1 MLWSVVSTE
10 THEVGHLSTIGTQ
23 KGNLENSIARLR
35 SRSRRNSSR
44 SSKKKVLRRT
54 LATNSGVREC
64 VGSCS
69 EVTNL
74 PLFGIYMRVDE
85 RVQYCNLCRTNETYM
100 VNRNLV
106 NTLNTD
112 EKVYFE

>member
-1 MLWSVVSTE
+1 M
-10 THEVGHLSTIGTQ
+10 VGV
-23 KGNLENSIARLR
+23 A
-35 SRSRRNSSR
+35 RNS
-44 SSKKKVLRRT
+44 LRRT

-64 VGSCS
+64 VGSRS

-74 PLFGIYMRVDE
+74 PLFEVYMRAVDCT
-85 RVQYCNLCRTNETYM
+85 QYCNLCRTNETYM